1 MYSKRIVIKYQNI
14 HYEETNVP
22 LNLDICIFTIIY
34 AILVAEYTEFLTL
47 KTNGIHSNV
56 NPEN

>member
-22 LNLDICIFTIIY
+22 LNLDICNFTIIY

-47 KTNGIHSNV
+47 KTNSRQN
-56 NPEN
+56 